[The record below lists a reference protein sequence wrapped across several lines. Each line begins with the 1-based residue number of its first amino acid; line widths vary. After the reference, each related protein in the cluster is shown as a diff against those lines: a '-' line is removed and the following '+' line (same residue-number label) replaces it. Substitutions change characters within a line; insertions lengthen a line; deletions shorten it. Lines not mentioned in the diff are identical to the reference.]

1 MNPFRYRARIE
12 RLWRQSNDHNPA
24 YIRFKALNTITRE
37 LFAPNPRAQ
46 ANYALFLATDPFDV
60 ARHKLR
66 DLYDSPSPP
75 AGSGL
80 PPPPGGGRCPV
91 GTEGGLP
98 TEDELPDEDDDPL

>member
-12 RLWRQSNDHNPA
+12 QIWRQTTEHTPSH
-24 YIRFKALNTITRE
+24 IRIKALDAITRE

-66 DLYDSPSPP
+66 DLYDSISPP
-75 AGSGL
+75 ASVGSAL
-80 PPPPGGGRCPV
+80 PPSPDGGRCLV
-91 GTEGGLP
+91 ETEGG
-98 TEDELPDEDDDPL
+98 LPDEDDDPL